1 MKKIFYSVFFAL
13 ALFMVAAVPK
23 VKAEEDY
30 EITRL
35 VDEADILS
43 DSEEEEIVEQLDD
56 VSEEYDMD
64 IVIATVETLEGY
76 SPKSYAEL
84 YYELCEYNEDGMIL
98 LISMEDTGG
107 GRDVYIRPMG
117 DCDIDV
123 VTKDG
128 AQYMIDRITPEL
140 KDGEYAE
147 ACEEYVSLS
156 NQFFEQVE
164 DGGEPYDG
172 SHMPKTLGDW
182 LINGLIA
189 LGIGLVIAF
198 LIVNSMRMKLKSV
211 APNESATDYM
221 RPGSMNVR
229 ESKDMFLY
237 RTVSR
242 RAKPKNNSSG
252 GGRSSGGGGAGGKF

>member
-1 MKKIFYSVFFAL
+1 MKKLIYSVFFAL
-13 ALFMVAAVPK
+13 ALCMVTAAPN

-30 EITRL
+30 EVQRL
-35 VDEADILS
+35 TDAADILS
-43 DSEEEEIVEQLDD
+43 DSEEEEIAEQLDD

-64 IVIATVETLEGY
+64 IAITTVETLEGY

-84 YYELCEYNEDGMIL
+84 CYELLEYKEDGMIL

-128 AQYMIDRITPEL
+128 AQYMIDSIVPEL

-147 ACEEYVSLS
+147 ACEEYISLTYE
-156 NQFFEQVE
+156 FFDQVE
-164 DGGEPYDG
+164 YGGEPYDG
-172 SHMPKTLGDW
+172 NHMPKTWKDW
-182 LINGLIA
+182 LLNGLIS

-198 LIVNSMRMKLKSV
+198 LIVNAMRMKLKSV
-211 APNESATDYM
+211 APNESAADYM
-221 RPGSMNVR
+221 RPGSMNVS
-229 ESKDMFLY
+229 ESRDMFLY
-237 RTVSR
+237 RNVTR